1 MDAIILAGGK
11 GTRLQEIIKD
21 VPKPLA
27 LINDVPFLDIL
38 INRLEKDSIIDKIIL
53 SICYKKEKIIDRYKN
68 KKNIIF
74 SSEDFPLGTGGAIKK
89 AINLTNKKNVLVL
102 NGDTFVNFSIDE
114 MFNFHQDKNSD
125 ATILYKEEKKFDR
138 YGSLT
143 IDSFTKK
150 INLFSEKIK
159 KDIGYISLGVYIF
172 NINIF
177 ENLGI
182 DSFFSLENDFFPKI
196 LNEKNIIGFETT
208 SSFIDIGTK
217 DSYIKAQKFLK

>member
-11 GTRLQEIIKD
+11 GTRLQDIVKD

-38 INRLEKDSIIDKIIL
+38 INRLENEKIIDKIIL
-53 SICYKKEKIIDRYKN
+53 SIGYKKEKIIDRYKD
-68 KKNIIF
+68 KKNIVF
-74 SSEDFPLGTGGAIKK
+74 SSEDYPLGTGGAIKK
-89 AINLTNKKNVLVL
+89 AINLTNEKKVLVL

-114 MFNFHQDKNSD
+114 MLNFHLEKKSD

-138 YGSLT
+138 YGSLI

-150 INLFSEKIK
+150 INSFNEKIK
-159 KDIGYISLGVYIF
+159 KDIGNISLGVYIF
-172 NINIF
+172 NISIF
-177 ENLGI
+177 ENL
-182 DSFFSLENDFFPKI
+182 DNNVFFSLENDFFPKI
-196 LNEKNIIGFETT
+196 LNKKYIFGFETT